1 MLTTRL
7 IEGKFPD
14 YNAVIPINNPNK
26 LRISRQDLL
35 SSIRR
40 LAIFANKSTN
50 QIVFDLQENSL
61 TINAQDLD
69 MNNEATEQMICNY
82 DGDPVDISLNA
93 KYLIEILSVMTSE
106 EIIFE
111 INTTNKPVIIL
122 PAEQEPN
129 EDLLLSLIHI

>member
-1 MLTTRL
+1 M
-7 IEGKFPD
+7 
-14 YNAVIPINNPNK
+14 
-26 LRISRQDLL
+26 RISRQDLL

-129 EDLLLSLIHI
+129 EDLLMLVVSNY

>member
-1 MLTTRL
+1 MNFR
-7 IEGKFPD
+7 D
-14 YNAVIPINNPNK
+14 NAVIPINNPNK

-129 EDLLLSLIHI
+129 EDLLMLVVSNY